1 VLVALAVAA
10 AVLAIAAAALL
21 VRPVRVRAQV
31 RASVDPGGAWQ
42 AAAGGEVWPFAF
54 TAGIAPG
61 GSAWTAHALGR
72 RLAQGTRLPRAIAS
86 RAARPAPE
94 AGATFTWRR
103 FDTALA
109 MLRRVRFD
117 RLDARIHG
125 AAGDPATSARVLG
138 VVTAAGAALAPRAR
152 IATDVDWMAD
162 APFVDVD
169 CDLEASFVPLLLGW
183 DVARATLSRSP
194 EVRPKVGRRPEG
206 HTRPRTEE
214 P

>member
-1 VLVALAVAA
+1 MLVALAVAA
-10 AVLAIAAAALL
+10 AVLAVAVAALL
-21 VRPVRVRAQV
+21 VRPVHVRAQV
-31 RASVDPGGAWQ
+31 KASVDPEGAWR

-54 TAGIAPG
+54 TAGVSPG

-72 RLAQGTRLPRAIAS
+72 RLARGKGIPAPLPRSPLSA
-86 RAARPAPE
+86 
-94 AGATFTWRR
+94 FTWRR

-109 MLRRVRFD
+109 ILRRVRFD
-117 RLDARIHG
+117 RLDARVHG

-138 VVTAAGAALAPRAR
+138 VIRAAGAALAPRAH

-183 DVARATLSRSP
+183 DVARATLSRRSP
-194 EVRPKVGRRPEG
+194 
-206 HTRPRTEE
+206 
-214 P
+214 